1 MAVRNGSLTYK
12 NLFLVFSHQTMLHY
26 RSTLLQTMSTLLFSP
41 LLLTGVSEQKQLI
54 EVELFP
60 DFKSDLVSSS
70 MNKTYRSVSLKFF
83 GQKPCII
90 MICHSQYQ
98 PAIGAVI
105 EVQSRRVQIYSAQLR
120 IHAYFT
126 GIRYLVVSVYLTVHV
141 PSNVASTLPSCNVLP
156 SYNRYLLYNFPVMSA
171 IVGVASNFTF
181 LSVIVLFSYLQF
193 IWGGLYPPEQV
204 RVRVRPSVCLIYS
217 TFILSHFHWMHSRCL
232 FAHIGDDG
240 RLDTSSAEEGRST

>member
-1 MAVRNGSLTYK
+1 M
-12 NLFLVFSHQTMLHY
+12 
-26 RSTLLQTMSTLLFSP
+26 
-41 LLLTGVSEQKQLI
+41 
-54 EVELFP
+54 
-60 DFKSDLVSSS
+60 
-70 MNKTYRSVSLKFF
+70 
-83 GQKPCII
+83 
-90 MICHSQYQ
+90 
-98 PAIGAVI
+98 I
-105 EVQSRRVQIYSAQLR
+105 EVQSRRIQIYSAQLR

-141 PSNVASTLPSCNVLP
+141 PSNDASTLPSCNVLP
-156 SYNRYLLYNFPVMSA
+156 SCNRYLLYNFPVMSA

-232 FAHIGDDG
+232 FAYIGDDG